1 MEYWLSL
8 PTHYLFGAIPPRT
21 TRCGLYCR
29 FHARKRDSGFTEIG
43 TKPAVRSADKAK
55 LKKKVKQ
62 KTTFGPR
69 GLQTPSSRRPPPGK

>member
-1 MEYWLSL
+1 M
-8 PTHYLFGAIPPRT
+8 

-55 LKKKVKQ
+55 LKNRQGQAQEEGEAEDNLRATWAANSKLSEATSRKVTVRLK
-62 KTTFGPR
+62 
-69 GLQTPSSRRPPPGK
+69 